1 MTEKQVKKMIHHE
14 GLLLS
19 MIAIPIGLLLGG
31 MIAYI
36 CLPDGWNF
44 VNYGIVSLF
53 IAMLGFLIVQLSI
66 GKPASIAAK
75 VSPIEASKNNMDTDK
90 KEKISDKKHK
100 FLTPYTLAKIE
111 SKNNRKKLELAT
123 MSLAL
128 GGIFYDCIN
137 MDYIMG

>member
-1 MTEKQVKKMIHHE
+1 
-14 GLLLS
+14 
-19 MIAIPIGLLLGG
+19 
-31 MIAYI
+31 
-36 CLPDGWNF
+36 
-44 VNYGIVSLF
+44 
-53 IAMLGFLIVQLSI
+53 MLGFLIVQLSI

-128 GGIFYDCIN
+128 GGIFFMIASTWITSWDEELFSREGVFIDSEY
-137 MDYIMG
+137 